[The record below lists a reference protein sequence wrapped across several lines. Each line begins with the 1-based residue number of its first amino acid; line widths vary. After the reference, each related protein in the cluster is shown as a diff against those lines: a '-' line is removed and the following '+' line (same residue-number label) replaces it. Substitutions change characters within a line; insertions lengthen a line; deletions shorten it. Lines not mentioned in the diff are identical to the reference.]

1 VRLQVAGDRLRIN
14 APKGVLSATLRAQL
28 ADRKQEL
35 IDFLRANHD
44 GIYIPPPIARR
55 DGNTPAPLSFAQ
67 ERIWFLEQL
76 EPGGAVFN
84 ICRASRL
91 LGDLVIAALE
101 ASLNEVMRRHEA
113 LRSVIRVVDGRPQ
126 QVAIPELGL
135 KLNVIDL
142 QNYSVTEGEA
152 QLQAFIR
159 EQSSRPFNFAV
170 GGFLRSQ
177 LLRLTNEEHVLIL
190 TMHHIM
196 SDAWSMGNLT
206 REIWLFYDA
215 FVNAKANPLV
225 ELPIQ
230 YSDFAF
236 WQRNWLR
243 GDVLDG
249 QLAYWKKQLAG
260 APSLDLPTDRPRPS
274 RQSFRGGR
282 VQISLPQSL
291 TESVNELSYRFNITP
306 FMTLLASFC
315 VVLCR
320 YSGQEDIAVGTP
332 IANRRKSEF
341 EPLIGLFVNTLVLRT
356 SLSGTSTVKELL
368 LRVRDVCLG
377 AYVREEVPFEKLVEG
392 LNVDRDLTRNPLFQ
406 TMFTLQNSP
415 KQISKPS
422 NIVISEIEV
431 DSETSPFDLAL
442 YLRERTGEL
451 VGFFEYS
458 TDLFDRETI
467 ERMAG
472 HFKTVLEGTIA
483 DPEQPIST
491 LRLLTQAE
499 RHQILVEWNNTETEY
514 PKDVCIHEL
523 FEAQAARTPESIAL
537 EFDGKQ
543 LTYRQLD
550 CRANELAHY
559 LRGLGVGPE
568 KLVGI
573 CVERSLEMIVGL
585 LGILKAG
592 AAYVPL
598 DPSYPIERLRFMLE
612 DAQVSVLVTQ
622 EGLIKNG
629 GWRIEDGN
637 PRSSILDSRFMI
649 VCLDRDWPTIS
660 QQRDDNPKT
669 GVGSENL
676 AYVIYTSGSTGQ
688 PKGVQVAHRSVVNC
702 LCSVG
707 DQIGLSTQ
715 DTWLTVTT
723 ISFDIA
729 VLEIFLPLIT
739 GVKVVL
745 ASRTESLDG
754 TELSKRLRSC
764 GATVMQATPTSWNIL
779 LDAGWEGSPEFKI
792 LCGGEVLSRRLA
804 ERLTQSGAPVWNL
817 YGPTETTIWSTMY
830 RVEPGA
836 APVYIGRPV
845 ANTQIYILDA
855 YMQPVPIGVHGDLYI
870 GGAGLARGYMN
881 REELTAER
889 FIHNPFSDDPES
901 RLYRTGD
908 RARRRPDGNI
918 EFVGRSDN
926 QVKIRGHRIELRE
939 IEAILSQHPSIKEIV
954 VVAVNNESFDSE
966 DPKSKTR
973 AEHGRSIDHPKS
985 LVAYVASPG
994 NEPSV
999 AELRTYLEEKL
1010 PDYMIPS
1017 FVVPLNALPRTA
1029 NGKVDRNALPPPDG
1043 IRPELVKGL
1052 VEPRSELE
1060 GLVAKVWREVL
1071 KLDKIGIHD
1080 NFFDL
1085 GGHSLLAT
1093 QIVAKLRG
1101 DLCQEVPVRLL
1112 FEAPTVAKLSA
1123 RIEGVRKAG
1132 FPNSLSAIVKLPRP
1146 ERIPLSVTQEKLW
1159 RIEQLVPGTHFF
1171 NMPYVY
1177 RLSGDLNIG
1186 VLEKS
1191 IGDIV
1196 RRHESLR
1203 TVFGHMDGR
1212 PYQIINPACEFQL
1225 RVIDLRKLNANRS
1238 SDKAARLILEE
1249 KRKPFHLEMGP
1260 LFRTVLLRLTDT
1272 ESFLLITFHHIIAD
1286 FWSVQ
1291 VFRSQLNLIYE
1302 AFSQGL
1308 TPSLPESRI
1317 QSADYAIWERRQLED
1332 HCFDQQLDYWREQLA
1347 PPLRKLSLAKSRQ
1360 RMKGVLFQTNR
1371 ITFELD
1377 EGSLATMKAA
1387 ARQENVT
1394 PFIIVLAVL
1403 TIALHE
1409 WSQETDIRVGVLLA
1423 NREQSVSQDVI
1434 GHFVNTVV
1442 VRNLV
1447 NPQMTFR
1454 GFLKQ
1459 VQAGFHSASSN
1470 QELPFSHL
1478 VRVLRN
1484 ENKFERSNLFQVLL
1498 SYQSPS
1504 FATNDWSGITFAPL
1518 GWRPRRTS
1526 SEAMLTACDIAFN
1539 LREMETK
1546 LTGTVIVRASVFEKG
1561 LVNGKIR
1568 GLMKLIPY
1576 VAENLSENIL
1586 SGRAVLK

>member
-1 VRLQVAGDRLRIN
+1 VRLQASGDRLRIN
-14 APKGVLSATLRAQL
+14 APKGVLSATLRTQL

-35 IDFLRANHD
+35 LDFLRANHD
-44 GIYIPPPIARR
+44 GSYIPPPIARR

-67 ERIWFLEQL
+67 ERIWFMEQL

-84 ICRASRL
+84 ICRVSRL

-101 ASLNEVMRRHEA
+101 ASLNEVVRRHGA
-113 LRSVIRVVDGRPQ
+113 LRSVIRVADGRPE

-142 QNYSVTEGEA
+142 QNYSVTEREA
-152 QLQAFIR
+152 HLQTCIQ
-159 EQSSRPFNFAV
+159 EQSSRPFDFAV

-206 REIWLFYDA
+206 REIWSFYDA

-260 APSLDLPTDRPRPS
+260 ASSLDLPTDRPRPS
-274 RQSFRGGR
+274 RQSFQGGR
-282 VQISLPQSL
+282 VQISLSQSL
-291 TESVNELSYRFNITP
+291 TTSVNELSYRFNITP

-315 VVLCR
+315 VLLCR
-320 YSGQEDIAVGTP
+320 YSGQEDIVVGTP

-356 SLSGTSTVKELL
+356 NLSGTPTVEELL

-422 NIVISEIEV
+422 NIVVSEMEV
-431 DSETSPFDLAL
+431 DSETSPFDLSL

-451 VGFFEYS
+451 VGFFEYN

-467 ERMAG
+467 ECMAG
-472 HFKTVLEGTIA
+472 HFKTVLEGIVA
-483 DPEQPIST
+483 DPEHPIST
-491 LRLLTQAE
+491 LPFLTQAE
-499 RHQILVEWNNTETEY
+499 RHQVLVEWNSTETEY
-514 PKDVCIHEL
+514 PNDVCIHEL
-523 FEAQAARTPESIAL
+523 FAAQAARTPESIAL
-537 EFDGKQ
+537 EFEGKQ

-550 CRANELAHY
+550 RRANDLAHY
-559 LRGLGVGPE
+559 LSELGVGPE

-585 LGILKAG
+585 LGILEAG

-598 DPSYPIERLRFMLE
+598 DPSYPKERLRFMLE
-612 DAQVSVLVTQ
+612 DAQVSVLITQ
-622 EGLIKNG
+622 EKLVEDG
-629 GWRIEDGN
+629 GWRMEDGE
-637 PRSSILDSRFMI
+637 PRLTV

-660 QQRDDNPKT
+660 QQRNDNPKT

-676 AYVIYTSGSTGQ
+676 AYMIYTSGSTGQ
-688 PKGVQVAHRSVVNC
+688 PKGVQVSHRSVVNC
-702 LCSVG
+702 LCAVG
-707 DQIGLSTQ
+707 DQIGLSAQ
-715 DTWLTVTT
+715 DIWLAMTT

-739 GVKVVL
+739 GAKVVL
-745 ASRTESLDG
+745 ASRVESLDG
-754 TELSKRLRSC
+754 IELSKRLKSC
-764 GATVMQATPTSWNIL
+764 GATVMQATPTSWNTL
-779 LDAGWEGSPEFKI
+779 LDAGWEGPPEFKV
-792 LCGGEVLSRRLA
+792 LCGGETLSRRLA
-804 ERLTQSGAPVWNL
+804 ERLTQRGAPVWNL
-817 YGPTETTIWSTMY
+817 YGPTETTIWSTIY
-830 RVEPGA
+830 RAEPGDR
-836 APVYIGRPV
+836 PVYIGRPI

-855 YMQPVPIGVHGDLYI
+855 HMQPVPIGVHGDLYI

-881 REELTAER
+881 RAELTAER
-889 FIHNPFSDDPES
+889 FIHNPFGDDPES

-908 RARRRPDGNI
+908 RARRRHDGNI
-918 EFVGRSDN
+918 EFLGRNDN
-926 QVKIRGHRIELRE
+926 QVKIRGHRIELGE
-939 IEAILSQHPSIKEIV
+939 IEATLSQHPSIKEIV
-954 VVAVNNESFDSE
+954 VVAVNDGSSDSE
-966 DPKSKTR
+966 DQKSKTR
-973 AEHGRSIDHPKS
+973 TERGRSIDNSKS
-985 LVAYVASPG
+985 LVAYVASSG
-994 NEPSV
+994 KEPSV

-1017 FVVPLNALPRTA
+1017 FFVPLNALPRTA

-1043 IRPELVKGL
+1043 IRPEIVKGF
-1052 VEPRSELE
+1052 VEPRNALE
-1060 GLVAKVWREVL
+1060 GLVAKVWCEVL

-1093 QIVAKLRG
+1093 QIVSKVRG
-1101 DLCQEVPVRLL
+1101 ELCLEVPVRLL

-1123 RIEGVRKAG
+1123 GIEGLRKAR
-1132 FPNSLSAIVKLPRP
+1132 FPNSLSAIIRLPRP
-1146 ERIPLSVTQEKLW
+1146 ERVPLSITQEKLW
-1159 RIEQLVPGTHFF
+1159 RLDQIVPGTHFF

-1177 RLSGDLNIG
+1177 RLTGDLNVG

-1191 IGDIV
+1191 IGEIV

-1203 TVFGHMDGR
+1203 TVFGQIDAR
-1212 PYQIINPACEFQL
+1212 PYQIINPACEFRL
-1225 RVIDLRKLNANRS
+1225 RVIDLRKLNPNKS
-1238 SDKAARLILEE
+1238 SDKTARLILEE
-1249 KRKPFHLEMGP
+1249 RRKPFDLETGP
-1260 LFRTVLLRLTDT
+1260 LFRMVLLRLTDT
-1272 ESFLLITFHHIIAD
+1272 ENFLLITFHHIIAD

-1291 VFRSQLNLIYE
+1291 VLRSQLRFIYE
-1302 AFSQGL
+1302 AFLQGL
-1308 TPSLPESRI
+1308 TPSLPEPQI
-1317 QSADYAIWERRQLED
+1317 QAADYAIWERRQLED
-1332 HCFDQQLDYWREQLA
+1332 HGFDQQLDYWREQLA

-1360 RMKGVLFQTNR
+1360 RMRGVLFQTKR
-1371 ITFELD
+1371 IAFEFN
-1377 EGSLATMKAA
+1377 ESSFAAMKAA

-1394 PFIIVLAVL
+1394 PFIIVLTVL
-1403 TIALHE
+1403 TIALHR
-1409 WSQETDIRVGVLLA
+1409 WTQETDIRVGVLLA
-1423 NREQSVSQDVI
+1423 NRGQPASQDVM
-1434 GHFVNTVV
+1434 GNFVNTVV
-1442 VRNLV
+1442 VRNFV
-1447 NPQMTFR
+1447 DGQMTFR
-1454 GFLKQ
+1454 QFLKQ

-1484 ENKFERSNLFQVLL
+1484 ENKLKRANLFQVLL

-1518 GWRPRRTS
+1518 GWRPRRTT
-1526 SEAMLTACDIAFN
+1526 SEAMLTACDIAYY
-1539 LREMETK
+1539 LRETETK
-1546 LTGTVIVRASVFEKG
+1546 LTGTVNVRRSILEKG
-1561 LVNGKIR
+1561 GATSKVQ
-1568 GLMKLIPY
+1568 GLMKLIQY
-1576 VAENLSENIL
+1576 IAENLSESIS
-1586 SGRAVLK
+1586 SGCAVQY

>member
-1 VRLQVAGDRLRIN
+1 VRLQAAGDRLRIN

-35 IDFLRANHD
+35 LDFLRANHD
-44 GIYIPPPIARR
+44 EIHIPPPIERR
-55 DGNTPAPLSFAQ
+55 HGNTPAPLSFAQ

-84 ICRASRL
+84 ICRLSRL

-101 ASLNEVMRRHEA
+101 ASLNEVVRRHEA
-113 LRSVIRVVDGRPQ
+113 LRSVIRVADGRPQ
-126 QVAIPELGL
+126 QVAIPELEL
-135 KLNVIDL
+135 KLNVFDL
-142 QNYSVTEGEA
+142 QNYSATEREA
-152 QLQAFIR
+152 ELQACIR
-159 EQSSRPFNFAV
+159 EQSSRPFDFAV

-177 LLRLTNEEHVLIL
+177 LLRLSNEEHVLIL

-243 GDVLDG
+243 GDLLDR
-249 QLAYWKKQLAG
+249 QLDYWRKQLAD
-260 APSLDLPTDRPRPS
+260 APILDLPTDRPRPS
-274 RQSFRGGR
+274 RQSFQGGR
-282 VQISLPQSL
+282 VQISLSQSL
-291 TESVNELSYRFNITP
+291 TASVNELSYRFNITP
-306 FMTLLASFC
+306 FMTLLASFY
-315 VVLCR
+315 VLLCR
-320 YSGQEDIAVGTP
+320 YSGQEDIVVGTP

-356 SLSGTSTVKELL
+356 NLSGTPTVEELL

-422 NIVISEIEV
+422 NIVVSEMEV

-451 VGFFEYS
+451 VGFFEYN

-467 ERMAG
+467 EQMAG
-472 HFKTVLEGTIA
+472 HY
-483 DPEQPIST
+483 
-491 LRLLTQAE
+491 LRLLEAIVVDSGQRVSMLPMLTEAE
-499 RHQILVEWNNTETEY
+499 RVKLLIKWNDTAAGY
-514 PKDVCIHEL
+514 SKYSCIHQL
-523 FEAQAARTPESIAL
+523 FEEQVERTADVVAIEI
-537 EFDGKQ
+537 GGQ
-543 LTYRQLD
+543 RLTYQELNR
-550 CRANELAHY
+550 RANELAHY
-559 LRGLGVGPE
+559 LSGLGVGPE
-568 KLVGI
+568 NLVGI
-573 CVERSLEMIVGL
+573 CFERSLETIVGL

-598 DPSYPIERLRFMLE
+598 DPSYPKERLRFMLE
-612 DAQVSVLVTQ
+612 DAQVSVLITQ
-622 EGLIKNG
+622 EKLVEDG
-629 GWRIEDGN
+629 GWRMEDGE
-637 PRSSILDSRFMI
+637 PRLTV

-660 QQRDDNPKT
+660 QQRNDNPKT

-688 PKGVQVAHRSVVNC
+688 PKGVQVSHRSVVNC
-702 LCSVG
+702 LCAVG
-707 DQIGLSTQ
+707 DQIGLSAQ
-715 DTWLTVTT
+715 DIWLAVTT

-739 GVKVVL
+739 GAKVVL
-745 ASRTESLDG
+745 ASRVESLDG
-754 TELSKRLRSC
+754 IELSKRLKSC

-779 LDAGWEGSPEFKI
+779 LDEGWEGSPEFKV
-792 LCGGEVLSRRLA
+792 LCGGEVLSRRLSK
-804 ERLTQSGAPVWNL
+804 RLTQSGAPVWNL
-817 YGPTETTIWSTMY
+817 YGPTETTIWSTIY
-830 RVEPGA
+830 RAEPGDR
-836 APVYIGRPV
+836 PVYIGRPI

-855 YMQPVPIGVHGDLYI
+855 HMQPVPIGVHGDLYI
-870 GGAGLARGYMN
+870 GGAGLALGYMN
-881 REELTAER
+881 RAELTAER
-889 FIHNPFSDDPES
+889 FIHNPFGDDPES
-901 RLYRTGD
+901 RIYRTGD
-908 RARRRPDGNI
+908 RARRRHDGNI
-918 EFVGRSDN
+918 EFLGRSDN
-926 QVKIRGHRIELRE
+926 QVKIRGHRIDLGE
-939 IEAILSQHPSIKEIV
+939 IEATLSQHPSIKEIV
-954 VVAVNNESFDSE
+954 VVAVNDGSFDSE

-973 AEHGRSIDHPKS
+973 TEHGRSIDHPKS

-1017 FVVPLNALPRTA
+1017 FFVQLNTLPRTA

-1043 IRPELVKGL
+1043 IRPELVKTF

-1093 QIVAKLRG
+1093 QIVSKLRG
-1101 DLCQEVPVRLL
+1101 ELCLEVPVRLL
-1112 FEAPTVAKLSA
+1112 FEAPTVAKLSLG
-1123 RIEGVRKAG
+1123 IEGLRKAG
-1132 FPNSLSAIVKLPRP
+1132 FPNSLPAIVKLPRP
-1146 ERIPLSVTQEKLW
+1146 EHVPLSVTQEHLW
-1159 RIEQLVPGTHFF
+1159 RIEQIVPGTHFF

-1177 RLSGDLNIG
+1177 RLTGDLNVGAFEKGIG
-1186 VLEKS
+1186 E
-1191 IGDIV
+1191 IV

-1203 TVFGHMDGR
+1203 TVFGQMDGR
-1212 PYQIINPACEFQL
+1212 PYQIINPACEFRL
-1225 RVIDLRKLNANRS
+1225 RVIDLRRLNPNKS

-1249 KRKPFHLEMGP
+1249 RRKPFDLEMGP

-1272 ESFLLITFHHIIAD
+1272 ENFLLITFHHIIAD

-1291 VFRSQLNLIYE
+1291 VLRNQLRFIYE

-1308 TPSLPESRI
+1308 TPSLPEPRI
-1317 QSADYAIWERRQLED
+1317 QAADYAIWERRELED
-1332 HCFDQQLDYWREQLA
+1332 HGFDQQLDYWREQLA

-1360 RMKGVLFQTNR
+1360 RIKGVLVQTKR
-1371 ITFELD
+1371 IAFELN
-1377 EGSLATMKAA
+1377 ESSFAALKAA

-1394 PFIIVLAVL
+1394 PFVIVLSVL
-1403 TIALHE
+1403 NIALHH
-1409 WSQETDIRVGVLLA
+1409 WTGETDIRIGVLLA
-1423 NREQSVSQDVI
+1423 NRGQSVSQDVV
-1434 GHFVNTVV
+1434 GNFVNTVV
-1442 VRNLV
+1442 LRNFV
-1447 NPQMTFR
+1447 DVQITFR
-1454 GFLKQ
+1454 QFLKQ

-1484 ENKFERSNLFQVLL
+1484 ENKIERFNLFQVLL

-1504 FATNDWSGITFAPL
+1504 FATNDWSGIRFAPL
-1518 GWRPRRTS
+1518 GWRPRRTT
-1526 SEAMLTACDIAFN
+1526 SEAMLTACDIAYY
-1539 LREMETK
+1539 LRETETK
-1546 LTGTVIVRASVFEKG
+1546 LTGAVNVRTSVLEKG
-1561 LVNGKIR
+1561 GATSKIR
-1568 GLMKLIPY
+1568 GLKKLIQY
-1576 VAENLSENIL
+1576 VAANLSESIS
-1586 SGRAVLK
+1586 SGYAVLK

>member
-1 VRLQVAGDRLRIN
+1 
-14 APKGVLSATLRAQL
+14 VLSAGLRAQL

-35 IDFLRANHD
+35 LDFLRANHD
-44 GIYIPPPIARR
+44 GIHIPPPIARR
-55 DGNTPAPLSFAQ
+55 QGNTPAPLSFAQ

-84 ICRASRL
+84 ICRVSRL

-101 ASLNEVMRRHEA
+101 ASLNEVVRRHEA
-113 LRSVIRVVDGRPQ
+113 LRSVIRVTDGQPE
-126 QVAIPELGL
+126 QVAVAELGL
-135 KLNVIDL
+135 KLNIIDL
-142 QNYSVTEGEA
+142 QNYSETEREA
-152 QLQAFIR
+152 QLQTCIQ
-159 EQSSRPFNFAV
+159 EQSSRPFDFGV
-170 GGFLRSQ
+170 GCFLRSQ
-177 LLRLTNEEHVLIL
+177 LLRLSNEEHVLIL

-206 REIWLFYDA
+206 REIWAFYDA
-215 FVNAKANPLV
+215 FVNVDASPLV

-243 GDVLDG
+243 RDVLDR

-260 APSLDLPTDRPRPS
+260 APLLDLPTDRPRPS

-282 VQISLPQSL
+282 VQISLPHSL
-291 TESVNELSYRFNITP
+291 TAAVNKLSYRFNITP

-315 VVLCR
+315 VLLYR
-320 YSGQEDIAVGTP
+320 YSGQEDIVVGTP

-341 EPLIGLFVNTLVLRT
+341 ESLIGLFVNTLVLRT
-356 SLSGTSTVKELL
+356 NLCGTPPFEKLL
-368 LRVRDVCLG
+368 LHVRDVCLG
-377 AYVREEVPFEKLVEG
+377 AYAHEEVPFERLVEG

-406 TMFTLQNSP
+406 IMFTLQNSP

-422 NIVISEIEV
+422 NIVVREMEV
-431 DSETSPFDLAL
+431 DPQDSQFDLAL

-472 HFKTVLEGTIA
+472 HYLKLLEAIIA
-483 DPEQPIST
+483 DSGQRVAMLPM
-491 LRLLTQAE
+491 LTEAE
-499 RHQILVEWNNTETEY
+499 RVKLLIKWNDTAAEY
-514 PKDVCIHEL
+514 PKHSCIHQL
-523 FEAQAARTPESIAL
+523 FEEQVERTPDVVAIEI
-537 EFDGKQ
+537 EGQ
-543 LTYRQLD
+543 RLTYRELNR
-550 CRANELAHY
+550 RANELAHY
-559 LRGLGVGPE
+559 LSWLGVGQE

-585 LGILKAG
+585 LAILKAG

-598 DPSYPIERLRFMLE
+598 DPSYPKERLRFMLE

-622 EGLIKNG
+622 EGLIEDG
-629 GWRIEDGN
+629 GWRVEDGHSL
-637 PRSSILDSRFMI
+637 SSILYPRLTV
-649 VCLDRDWPTIS
+649 VCLDRDWPPIS

-688 PKGVQVAHRSVVNC
+688 PKGVQVSHRSVVNC
-702 LCSVG
+702 LCAVG
-707 DQIGLSTQ
+707 DQIGLSAQ
-715 DTWLTVTT
+715 DTWLGVTT

-739 GVKVVL
+739 GAKVVL

-754 TELSKRLRSC
+754 IELSRRLRSC

-779 LDAGWEGSPEFKI
+779 LDAGWEGSPEFKV
-792 LCGGEVLSRRLA
+792 LCGGEALSRRLA
-804 ERLTQSGAPVWNL
+804 GLLIQNGAPVWNL

-830 RVEPGA
+830 RVEPSDR
-836 APVYIGRPV
+836 PVYIGRPI
-845 ANTQIYILDA
+845 ANTQIYVLDA
-855 YMQPVPIGVHGDLYI
+855 HMQPVPIGVHGDLYI

-881 REELTAER
+881 RPELTAER

-918 EFVGRSDN
+918 EFLGRRDN
-926 QVKIRGHRIELRE
+926 QVKIRGHRIELGE
-939 IEAILSQHPSIKEIV
+939 IEAALTQRFTVKEC
-954 VVAVNNESFDSE
+954 VVAAFDEPVYDPDNPKPVLSAAE
-966 DPKSKTR
+966 RFGNPKSKI
-973 AEHGRSIDHPKS
+973 ENPKS
-985 LVAYVASPG
+985 LVAYIVSSG
-994 NEPSV
+994 KQPSV

-1010 PDYMIPS
+1010 PDHMIPS
-1017 FVVPLNALPRTA
+1017 FFVPLNALPRTA

-1043 IRPELVKGL
+1043 IRPELDKGF

-1060 GLVAKVWREVL
+1060 ELVAKVWREVL

-1093 QIVAKLRG
+1093 QIISKVRDA
-1101 DLCQEVPVRLL
+1101 LCQEVPVRLL

-1123 RIEGVRKAG
+1123 GIESLRKAG
-1132 FPNSLSAIVKLPRP
+1132 LPNSLSPIVRMPRP
-1146 ERIPLSVTQEKLW
+1146 EHVPLSVTQEKLW
-1159 RIEQLVPGTHFF
+1159 RIEQIVPGTYFF

-1177 RLSGDLNIG
+1177 RLTGDLKVG
-1186 VLEKS
+1186 ALEKS
-1191 IGDIV
+1191 IGEIL

-1203 TVFGHMDGR
+1203 TVFGQMDGR
-1212 PYQIINPACEFQL
+1212 PYQIINPACEFRL
-1225 RVIDLRKLNANRS
+1225 RVIDLRKLNANTS
-1238 SDKAARLILEE
+1238 SDKAARLILKER
-1249 KRKPFHLEMGP
+1249 RKPFDLEMGP

-1272 ESFLLITFHHIIAD
+1272 ENFLLITFHHIIAD

-1291 VFRSQLNLIYE
+1291 VLRSQLGFIYE
-1302 AFSQGL
+1302 AFSRGL
-1308 TPSLPESRI
+1308 TPSLPEPRI

-1332 HCFDQQLDYWREQLA
+1332 HCFDQQLDYWRKHLA

-1360 RMKGVLFQTNR
+1360 RMKGVLFQTKR
-1371 ITFELD
+1371 IAFELD
-1377 EGSLATMKAA
+1377 ESSLAAIKAA

-1394 PFIIVLAVL
+1394 SFIIVLTVL
-1403 TIALHE
+1403 TIALHQ
-1409 WSQETDIRVGVLLA
+1409 WSRESDIRVGVLLA
-1423 NREQSVSQDVI
+1423 NRGQSVSQDVM

-1447 NPQMTFR
+1447 DPQMTFR
-1454 GFLKQ
+1454 QFLKQ

-1470 QELPFSHL
+1470 QELPFAHL
-1478 VRVLRN
+1478 VRVLTN
-1484 ENKFERSNLFQVLL
+1484 ENKIERADLFQVLL

-1518 GWRPRRTS
+1518 GWRPRRTT

-1539 LREMETK
+1539 LRETETK
-1546 LTGTVIVRASVFEKG
+1546 LTGTVIVRTSVFEKG
-1561 LVNGKIR
+1561 LVNSRIR
-1568 GLMKLIPY
+1568 GLIKLIQY
-1576 VAENLSENIL
+1576 VVENLSE
-1586 SGRAVLK
+1586 SVSSSCAVLK